1 MFFLGKSKQLVG
13 EITLLKQEIAI
24 LKEENTSLKN
34 QNKIYEEEH
43 QKTITL
49 IEENR
54 LKNALTHNL
63 TSGCVNNINQI
74 QSGIERNMSTLD
86 EINTVNESIENVI
99 KDAEQNVNTIFN
111 TEAIIQMAN
120 DLRITS
126 DNLNQSV
133 KEIAEVINL
142 IKDISDQTNLLAL
155 NAAIEAAR
163 AGEHGRGFA
172 VVADEVRKLAERT
185 SKATLEV
192 EININT
198 LKQNS
203 SVMHNDSEKL
213 EQEAITSS
221 SNLDV
226 FKTKLHQLIANTQL
240 IKKDNH
246 LVSYEL
252 FINLAKLDHVLFKA
266 NAYEAVFDAKD
277 IQLNNHHEC
286 RFGKWKENKGKTLF
300 AQTAGFNQIDT
311 PHASVHHNI
320 NKALECMRSVSC
332 AQDVNTVIG
341 YFSEA
346 EKASHQLFKILDSMI
361 DEIK

>member
-1 MFFLGKSKQLVG
+1 MFFRRKSKHLAD
-13 EITLLKQEIAI
+13 ENTLLRQEIAS
-24 LKEENTSLKN
+24 LKGENTALMKH
-34 QNKIYEEEH
+34 NKRYEEEYH
-43 QKTITL
+43 KTL
-49 IEENR
+49 ILAEENR

-63 TSGCVNNINQI
+63 TSGCIENIRHI
-74 QSGIERNMSTLD
+74 QSGIERNMSSLD
-86 EINTVNESIENVI
+86 EINLLNENIENVI
-99 KDAEQNVNTIFN
+99 QDAEHNVNTIFN

-120 DLRITS
+120 ELRITS
-126 DNLNQSV
+126 ENLNQSV
-133 KEIAEVINL
+133 KEIAEVITL

-198 LKQNS
+198 LKQNA
-203 SVMHNDSEKL
+203 SVMHDDSEKL
-213 EQEAITSS
+213 EREAITSS

-226 FKTKLHQLIANTQL
+226 FKTKLHQLITNTQL

-266 NAYEAVFDAKD
+266 NAYEAVFEAKD

-300 AQTAGFNQIDT
+300 AKTAGFNQIDT

-332 AQDVNTVIG
+332 AQDVDNVIG

-346 EKASHQLFKILDSMI
+346 EKASHLLFKILDSMI